1 MMLFALPW
9 SSLVWVGV
17 FVVVVICI
25 HRALSG
31 MVRRTNAMKDA
42 RGRLPVVIDEK
53 NPQRGLETT
62 ALSDGEYAGHAY
74 EARLH
79 SGEGVRPPF
88 LFVSLFTSSACC
100 FTVVRHRPSEVPRN
114 LLARITMKRVL
125 TGDQSFDDD
134 FRVDA
139 FGATAP
145 LEPCFQ
151 SPEVQAAVRRL
162 FDLGYTYV
170 RSDGKGFDAAW
181 TLYAGP
187 QPAEPVLVKE
197 TLSALNDL
205 ASQCPATIPAT
216 AAATKSSWGN
226 SKATL
231 AMLAVGLVWVILV
244 AFFRVHYQSVEPDHQ
259 GMRTMLLG
267 GLALGAVLAFAV
279 IWRFRRTRSILF
291 LVVFSLLAASIGPVC
306 VGVVRSILNVHL
318 DRGPE
323 SRHVQRV
330 VGWGWENRLVPSH
343 FVDVRHW
350 LRGAEPQRVFISKQ
364 VYEEIAKAEES
375 SEGAGVYMEVNTRP
389 GRLGS
394 PWISSYRLIEAPA
407 VDEPRTK

>member
-1 MMLFALPW
+1 M
-9 SSLVWVGV
+9 
-17 FVVVVICI
+17 
-25 HRALSG
+25 
-31 MVRRTNAMKDA
+31 
-42 RGRLPVVIDEK
+42 
-53 NPQRGLETT
+53 
-62 ALSDGEYAGHAY
+62 
-74 EARLH
+74 
-79 SGEGVRPPF
+79 RPPF
-88 LFVSLFTSSACC
+88 LFVSLFAPSACC
-100 FTVVRHRPSEVPRN
+100 FTVVRRRPSEVPRN

-125 TGDQSFDDD
+125 TGDPSFDDD

-151 SPEVQAAVRRL
+151 SAEVQAAVRRL

-187 QPAEPVLVKE
+187 QPAEPVLVEE

-205 ASQCPATIPAT
+205 ASQCPAPVPAT
-216 AAATKSSWGN
+216 TPAPESSWGDF
-226 SKATL
+226 KALL
-231 AMLAVGLVWVILV
+231 AAIAVCLVLVILV
-244 AFFRVHYQSVEPDHQ
+244 GFFRVHYQSVVPDHQ
-259 GMRTMLLG
+259 GTRTVLLG
-267 GLALGAVLAFAV
+267 GLALGAVLAVAI

-291 LVVFSLLAASIGPVC
+291 MVVSSLLAALLGLFS
-306 VGVVRSILNVHL
+306 VGVVHSILNVHL

-323 SRHVQRV
+323 SRHVQRIV
-330 VGWGWENRLVPSH
+330 AWGYEGGLASSY

-350 LRGAEPQRVFISKQ
+350 LRGAKPQRVFISKQ
-364 VYEEIAKAEES
+364 VYEQIAKAEES
-375 SEGAGVYMEVNTRP
+375 SEDAGVYMEINTRP

-394 PWISSYRLIEAPA
+394 PWISSYRLIEEPA